1 MKHHNFKGS
10 EGSPNL
16 RTEPRT
22 SRTLGLSSKTKPRT
36 FRTPKRPNLE
46 PRTRFVPSLIQ
57 TFFAIKYI
65 FTIMKNHN
73 DINFSLSSFAIYWVV
88 KSHVFVER
96 LNEFIVVC
104 KCFELIQTVS
114 ARVTRFVSNGGS
126 FSKMNLGGQHVTTLK
141 GTIYVLLSHTE
152 QTHV

>member
-1 MKHHNFKGS
+1 MMHKLDLWATADLQCEFIWILQWNIFS
-10 EGSPNL
+10 
-16 RTEPRT
+16 
-22 SRTLGLSSKTKPRT
+22 
-36 FRTPKRPNLE
+36 F
-46 PRTRFVPSLIQ
+46 
-57 TFFAIKYI
+57 
-65 FTIMKNHN
+65 FTIIKKHN

-126 FSKMNLGGQHVTTLK
+126 FSKMNLGGQHVTSLK
-141 GTIYVLLSHTE
+141 GTIYVLLSHIRTAL
-152 QTHV
+152 QSRRMSHSYFSAPSPWDVFLLIYDKASPSSF